1 MEADLF
7 LTETWKETIFRKCGQ
22 WQSDLKGRGTPQ
34 REEVQELT
42 FYKTDMSQETEEGK
56 RRNKTTWGH
65 ESCFSI
71 YITTEEV
78 WLQQTRTAGT
88 DQSGPPNATISSHY
102 NSYLLW
108 LVLLILVIFVSV
120 ILVVFQDT
128 EIILLVIRAEVHR
141 KKSLKLK
148 LIV

>member
-88 DQSGPPNATISSHY
+88 DQSGPPNVKCYHFISLQQLFTVISSTDISHICFS
-102 NSYLLW
+102 NISSISRHW
-108 LVLLILVIFVSV
+108 NN
-120 ILVVFQDT
+120 
-128 EIILLVIRAEVHR
+128 II
-141 KKSLKLK
+141 SD
-148 LIV
+148 